1 MSDPDQYEEHCRQRE
16 ALAQEYNDLMAD
28 FHSILMDHFVKLLDT
43 FSDAYNEK
51 NVDGT
56 GRSPREMVTG
66 LRAWFNATPGG
77 QGQNAEARIGVAVMG
92 HGSLYHDIHPFL
104 DWKPVVDLL
113 LEQTLEFYV
122 KKAFATSWRE
132 VLTWDD
138 GVTICRDEEMSFCQ
152 RIAQNCLQKD
162 HFRLRSYIDA
172 DQAQDAIGVTG
183 WTSEVFLSKYAG
195 SKEAGKDIRGAHDG
209 FSNRED
215 DV

>member
-77 QGQNAEARIGVAVMG
+77 QGQNAEARIGVAVM
-92 HGSLYHDIHPFL
+92 
-104 DWKPVVDLL
+104 
-113 LEQTLEFYV
+113 TLEFYV

>member
-77 QGQNAEARIGVAVMG
+77 QGQNAEARIGVAVMV
-92 HGSLYHDIHPFL
+92 SPVPLYHVQHHAYL
-104 DWKPVVDLL
+104 DMGGHISSPPK
-113 LEQTLEFYV
+113 
-122 KKAFATSWRE
+122 
-132 VLTWDD
+132 
-138 GVTICRDEEMSFCQ
+138 
-152 RIAQNCLQKD
+152 
-162 HFRLRSYIDA
+162 
-172 DQAQDAIGVTG
+172 
-183 WTSEVFLSKYAG
+183 
-195 SKEAGKDIRGAHDG
+195 
-209 FSNRED
+209 
-215 DV
+215 